1 MHSVVEE
8 YISSCYMKKC
18 LGGGGRLC
26 CVALNEDKMAMLN
39 LFLDSFIKP
48 NW

>member
-1 MHSVVEE
+1 MLYEE
-8 YISSCYMKKC
+8 M
-18 LGGGGRLC
+18 LGRGGERLC

-39 LFLDSFIKP
+39 LVLDSFIKP